1 VITKGRGKMPAFG
14 TKIKPDGVASL
25 VAYIRSIALKK

>member
-14 TKIKPDGVASL
+14 AKIKPDGVTNL

>member
-1 VITKGRGKMPAFG
+1 MPAFG